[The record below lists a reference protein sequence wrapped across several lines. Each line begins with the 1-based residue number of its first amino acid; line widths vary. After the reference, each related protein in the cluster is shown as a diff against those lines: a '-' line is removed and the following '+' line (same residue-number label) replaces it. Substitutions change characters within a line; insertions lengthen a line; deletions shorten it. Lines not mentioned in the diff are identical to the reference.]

1 MLVTFCPV
9 ASFEIRSRLPVVLGI
24 LVRGL
29 GGPIVAGV
37 QHRRW
42 AACSVL
48 DVEVAVPAI
57 DVSPS
62 VVALDRLSGTA
73 SSGRNEE

>member
-1 MLVTFCPV
+1 MTFCRGELPDQV
-9 ASFEIRSRLPVVLGI
+9 SSASCPLGI

-29 GGPIVAGV
+29 GGPVVAGI
-37 QHRRW
+37 QQRRW
-42 AACSVL
+42 APSSVL

-62 VVALDRLSGTA
+62 VVALDRLSGTVN
-73 SSGRNEE
+73 SERNEE